1 MNTALGLLGVALGWI
16 FYGLIIVG
24 LGAFFLGKICRQAL
38 LSFSCC
44 FWVGLAL
51 LVTVLQIINLDW
63 GINLFVVRPACLLG
77 LFCFWLFRKRVDVSF
92 WQRLK
97 PWHIILT
104 GLLVLWVADR
114 ALAGPDVYD
123 SWLYHFSSVRWANEQ
138 RLPPGLG
145 NLHGRLAFNQSYFLF
160 VSFVNLLPK
169 RGEGHNF
176 ANSLLLV
183 FTLITILEMGGE
195 MTAHR
200 TRKIIFLL
208 LGILVFFFALLFN
221 KTNEPGISSPSP
233 DVAMIS
239 LQLAMFSLALAACNR
254 SPAKTKNRRTI
265 QVAAVLLL
273 SGLAVTFKLSSIAF
287 SLGIALFAIA
297 VYLSIPDQKSL
308 SEPIVPSLVILLIL
322 SIVWFARSVIASG
335 YLIYPI
341 TATACPVAWR
351 VPPDRVTDE
360 ANWIFSWARE
370 PGVHWSKVLAD
381 WSWFW
386 PWSKR
391 VAERPDFIFTSCLF
405 GFAGL
410 VLIIA
415 WLKAPKAT
423 ANGLR
428 RCADFVSLA
437 TVCAASICFWFLTSP
452 DPRFLGAIFALL
464 SVSLLGIALEVVEG
478 SLGFSLAVA
487 MAMVIFGFGI
497 YLALSAN
504 GLGLVG
510 LRKPQIGSRIPKCEL
525 IQRATDSGLQ
535 VWVPVKDDRVGNA
548 PLPATPNFRQDLRLR
563 GDSLR
568 SGFCVQARPD

>member
-51 LVTVLQIINLDW
+51 LVTFLQIINLYW
-63 GINLFVVRPACLLG
+63 GINLFVIRSACFLG
-77 LFCFWLFRKRVDVSF
+77 LFCFWLFRKRLDVSF
-92 WQRLK
+92 WHGLK
-97 PWHIILT
+97 SWRILLA

-233 DVAMIS
+233 DVAMVC

-254 SPAKTKNRRTI
+254 SPAKARNRRTI

-287 SLGIALFAIA
+287 SLGNALLASRATELGMLPYRLHPI
-297 VYLSIPDQKSL
+297 SDQICGC
-308 SEPIVPSLVILLIL
+308 E
-322 SIVWFARSVIASG
+322 
-335 YLIYPI
+335 
-341 TATACPVAWR
+341 
-351 VPPDRVTDE
+351 
-360 ANWIFSWARE
+360 
-370 PGVHWSKVLAD
+370 
-381 WSWFW
+381 
-386 PWSKR
+386 
-391 VAERPDFIFTSCLF
+391 
-405 GFAGL
+405 
-410 VLIIA
+410 
-415 WLKAPKAT
+415 
-423 ANGLR
+423 
-428 RCADFVSLA
+428 A
-437 TVCAASICFWFLTSP
+437 TV
-452 DPRFLGAIFALL
+452 
-464 SVSLLGIALEVVEG
+464 SVSVFA
-478 SLGFSLAVA
+478 FSLART
-487 MAMVIFGFGI
+487 
-497 YLALSAN
+497 N
-504 GLGLVG
+504 
-510 LRKPQIGSRIPKCEL
+510 
-525 IQRATDSGLQ
+525 
-535 VWVPVKDDRVGNA
+535 
-548 PLPATPNFRQDLRLR
+548 
-563 GDSLR
+563 
-568 SGFCVQARPD
+568 